1 MTGIRKWILI
11 LVVALFIL
19 AQLSS
24 LLNYNMAEKA
34 FILIS
39 IFVVTFG
46 IYISMDRVKTKMIH
60 WLAICFGVFLWSVC
74 DALRVMNQDVLSRDH
89 TSYAYL
95 DVFFMIPMIA
105 ILAGVSIFLYSK
117 FADSKEKLAIVTDSV
132 SVFLLIGILVYGA
145 IEKIDILLMI
155 QDESN
160 IVLISILAINFLILF
175 VTLSELFT
183 SNLLRIRISGFYL
196 IAASILFTMLN
207 LFIFYNQISNTD
219 FSFEMDYLYLVPF
232 GLLMIGAF
240 HLKKENKYV
249 MSDDKGISMGSKWLP
264 LIAVLPLLVHGNFA
278 SFSTLIT
285 LFVLVVNALV
295 NYYIKSSLASKKI
308 LDYEKNLHKEME
320 KSMHERTNELMLAN
334 LRLQDISE
342 KDYLT
347 DLGNRNFIANE
358 LDKICKRIHSKEE
371 IAIYY
376 IDISHFKNIN
386 TSYGHEMGDK
396 ILKLVAKRI
405 LEVCNRQET
414 IARISADEFIV
425 LARMELNSH
434 TKRMNLGIALK
445 DAIEKPIELERYH
458 FSIKCAIG
466 IHVVTKENVASPRS
480 IIKNADMAMYYAKK
494 NPTLNPMMYSDKISN
509 ETHLSSSIELAL
521 KKSNLQED
529 YHIYFQPIFDIK
541 NSKMVC
547 AEALLRWQS
556 QEYGLMDARDFMSIA
571 SLNSEILGDICTLA
585 VSKTIEQAVMWKS
598 SGLTIPKISI
608 NVAQIQST
616 SDKFVNDFMIA
627 LHSHHLNPKQFE
639 LEFSEDIWKNNED
652 TLDKIFTI
660 LKKNGVDV
668 CIDDFGS
675 GYTSF
680 VYIRKYG
687 INRIKIASEFV
698 TQALNSKIDAQIVAA
713 IINLARSMK
722 IKVSAKGVE
731 RSEDI
736 EFLKRLECNEM
747 QGYFLSYPM
756 STANFEDFIKQNP
769 HMVADI

>member
-1 MTGIRKWILI
+1 MTGIRKWILL

-39 IFVVTFG
+39 FFVVTFG

-598 SGLTIPKISI
+598 SGLKIPKISI

-639 LEFSEDIWKNNED
+639 LEFSEEIWKNNED

-687 INRIKIASEFV
+687 ISRIKIASEFV

>member
-1 MTGIRKWILI
+1 
-11 LVVALFIL
+11 
-19 AQLSS
+19 
-24 LLNYNMAEKA
+24 MAEKA

-39 IFVVTFG
+39 FFVVTFG

-249 MSDDKGISMGSKWLP
+249 MSDDKGISLGSKWLP

-494 NPTLNPMMYSDKISN
+494 NPTLNPMMYSDKISK

-598 SGLTIPKISI
+598 SGLKIPKISI

-639 LEFSEDIWKNNED
+639 LEFSEEIWKNNED

-687 INRIKIASEFV
+687 ISRIKIASEFV

>member
-39 IFVVTFG
+39 FFVVTFG

-494 NPTLNPMMYSDKISN
+494 NPTLNPMMYSDKISK

-639 LEFSEDIWKNNED
+639 LEFSEEIWKNNED

>member
-1 MTGIRKWILI
+1 MTGIRKWILL

-39 IFVVTFG
+39 FFVVTFG

-207 LFIFYNQISNTD
+207 LFIFYNQISNAD

-386 TSYGHEMGDK
+386 TSYGHEIGDK

-445 DAIEKPIELERYH
+445 DAIEKQIELERYH

-494 NPTLNPMMYSDKISN
+494 NPTLNPMMYSDKISK

>member
-1 MTGIRKWILI
+1 MTGIRKWILL

-39 IFVVTFG
+39 FFVVTFG

-494 NPTLNPMMYSDKISN
+494 NPTLNPMMYSDKISK

-598 SGLTIPKISI
+598 SGLKIPKISI

-639 LEFSEDIWKNNED
+639 LEFSEEIWKNNED

-687 INRIKIASEFV
+687 ISRIKIASEFV

-736 EFLKRLECNEM
+736 EFLKRLECDEM
-747 QGYFLSYPM
+747 QGYYLCHPM
-756 STANFEDFIKQNP
+756 SVSDFEDFIKQNP

>member
-1 MTGIRKWILI
+1 
-11 LVVALFIL
+11 
-19 AQLSS
+19 
-24 LLNYNMAEKA
+24 MAEKA

-39 IFVVTFG
+39 L
-46 IYISMDRVKTKMIH
+46 DRVKTKMIH

-219 FSFEMDYLYLVPF
+219 FCFEMDYLYLVPF

-264 LIAVLPLLVHGNFA
+264 LIAVLPLLVHGNFV

-445 DAIEKPIELERYH
+445 EAIEKPIEIERYH

-466 IHVVTKENVASPRS
+466 IHVVTKENIANPRS

-494 NPTLNPMMYSDKISN
+494 NPTLNPMVYSDKISK
-509 ETHLSSSIELAL
+509 EMHISSSIELAL

-598 SGLTIPKISI
+598 IGLTIPKISI

-639 LEFSEDIWKNNED
+639 LEFSEDIWKNNEE

-660 LKKNGVDV
+660 LKKNGIDV

>member
-1 MTGIRKWILI
+1 M
-11 LVVALFIL
+11 VVALFIL

-39 IFVVTFG
+39 FFVVTFG

-105 ILAGVSIFLYSK
+105 ILAGVSIFLYAK

-494 NPTLNPMMYSDKISN
+494 NPTLNPMMYSDKISK

-639 LEFSEDIWKNNED
+639 LEFSEEIWKNNED

>member
-1 MTGIRKWILI
+1 
-11 LVVALFIL
+11 
-19 AQLSS
+19 
-24 LLNYNMAEKA
+24 MAEKA

-39 IFVVTFG
+39 FFVVTFG

-249 MSDDKGISMGSKWLP
+249 MSDDKGISLGSKWLP

-308 LDYEKNLHKEME
+308 
-320 KSMHERTNELMLAN
+320 HERTNELMLAN

-494 NPTLNPMMYSDKISN
+494 NPTLNPMMYSDKISK

-598 SGLTIPKISI
+598 SGLKIPKISI

-639 LEFSEDIWKNNED
+639 LEFSEEIWKNNED

-687 INRIKIASEFV
+687 ISRIKIASEFV

>member
-1 MTGIRKWILI
+1 MTGIRKWILL

-39 IFVVTFG
+39 FFVVTFG

-639 LEFSEDIWKNNED
+639 LEFSEDIWKNNEE

-756 STANFEDFIKQNP
+756 SVANFEDFIKQNP

>member
-1 MTGIRKWILI
+1 
-11 LVVALFIL
+11 
-19 AQLSS
+19 
-24 LLNYNMAEKA
+24 MAEKA

-39 IFVVTFG
+39 FFVVTFG

-494 NPTLNPMMYSDKISN
+494 NPTLNPMMYSDKISK

-598 SGLTIPKISI
+598 SGLKIPKISI

-639 LEFSEDIWKNNED
+639 LEFSEEIWKNNED

-660 LKKNGVDV
+660 LKKNGVDI

-687 INRIKIASEFV
+687 ISRIKIASEFV

>member
-1 MTGIRKWILI
+1 MTGIRKWILL

-39 IFVVTFG
+39 FFVVTFG

-466 IHVVTKENVASPRS
+466 IHVVAKENVASPRS

-639 LEFSEDIWKNNED
+639 LEFSEEIWKNNED

-687 INRIKIASEFV
+687 ISRIKIASEFV

-736 EFLKRLECNEM
+736 EFLKRLECNDM

>member
-1 MTGIRKWILI
+1 MTGIRKWILL

-39 IFVVTFG
+39 FFVVTFG

-264 LIAVLPLLVHGNFA
+264 LIAVLPLLVHGNFV

-639 LEFSEDIWKNNED
+639 LEFSEDIWKNNEE

-687 INRIKIASEFV
+687 ISRIKIASEFV

>member
-1 MTGIRKWILI
+1 MTGIRKWILL

-39 IFVVTFG
+39 FFVVTFG

-308 LDYEKNLHKEME
+308 LDCEKNLHKEME

-639 LEFSEDIWKNNED
+639 LEFSEEIWKNNED

-687 INRIKIASEFV
+687 ISRIKIASEFV

-736 EFLKRLECNEM
+736 EFLKRLECNDM

>member
-1 MTGIRKWILI
+1 MTGIRKWILL

-39 IFVVTFG
+39 FFVVTFG

-160 IVLISILAINFLILF
+160 IVLVSILAINFLILF

-196 IAASILFTMLN
+196 ISASILFTMLN

-598 SGLTIPKISI
+598 IGLTIPKISI

-639 LEFSEDIWKNNED
+639 LEFSEDIWKNNEE

-756 STANFEDFIKQNP
+756 SVANFEDFIKQNP

>member
-1 MTGIRKWILI
+1 MTGIRKWILL

-39 IFVVTFG
+39 FFVVTFG

-249 MSDDKGISMGSKWLP
+249 MSDDKGISLGSKWLP

-494 NPTLNPMMYSDKISN
+494 NPTLNPMMYSDKISK

-598 SGLTIPKISI
+598 SGLKIPKISI

-639 LEFSEDIWKNNED
+639 LEFSEEIWKNNED

-687 INRIKIASEFV
+687 ISRIKIASEFV

>member
-1 MTGIRKWILI
+1 MAGIRKWILL

-39 IFVVTFG
+39 FFVVTFG

-117 FADSKEKLAIVTDSV
+117 FAASKEKLAIVTDSV
-132 SVFLLIGILVYGA
+132 SVFLLIGILVYSA

-240 HLKKENKYV
+240 HLKKEKKYV

-264 LIAVLPLLVHGNFA
+264 LIAVLPLFVHGNFA

-466 IHVVTKENVASPRS
+466 IHVVTKENIASPRS

-494 NPTLNPMMYSDKISN
+494 NPTLNPMVYSDKISK
-509 ETHLSSSIELAL
+509 EMHLSSSIELAL

-598 SGLTIPKISI
+598 IGLTIPKISI

-639 LEFSEDIWKNNED
+639 LEFSEDIWKNNEE

-756 STANFEDFIKQNP
+756 SVANFEDFIKQNP

>member
-1 MTGIRKWILI
+1 
-11 LVVALFIL
+11 
-19 AQLSS
+19 
-24 LLNYNMAEKA
+24 MAEKA

-39 IFVVTFG
+39 FFVVTFG

-160 IVLISILAINFLILF
+160 IVLVSILAINFLILF

-196 IAASILFTMLN
+196 ISASILFTMLN

-598 SGLTIPKISI
+598 IGLTIPKISI

-639 LEFSEDIWKNNED
+639 LEFSEDIWKNNEE

-756 STANFEDFIKQNP
+756 SVANFEDFIKQNP

>member
-1 MTGIRKWILI
+1 MTGIRKWILL

-39 IFVVTFG
+39 FFVVTFG

-207 LFIFYNQISNTD
+207 LFIFYNQISNAD

-386 TSYGHEMGDK
+386 TSYGHEIGDK

-494 NPTLNPMMYSDKISN
+494 NPTLNPMMYSDKISK

>member
-1 MTGIRKWILI
+1 
-11 LVVALFIL
+11 
-19 AQLSS
+19 
-24 LLNYNMAEKA
+24 MAEKA

-39 IFVVTFG
+39 FFVVTFG

-494 NPTLNPMMYSDKISN
+494 NPTLNPMMYSDKISK

-541 NSKMVC
+541 TSKMVC

-639 LEFSEDIWKNNED
+639 LEFSEEIWKNNED

>member
-39 IFVVTFG
+39 FFVVTFG
-46 IYISMDRVKTKMIH
+46 IYISMDRAKTKMIH

-494 NPTLNPMMYSDKISN
+494 NPTLNPMMYSDKISK

-639 LEFSEDIWKNNED
+639 LEFSEEIWKNNED

>member
-1 MTGIRKWILI
+1 MTGIRKWILL

-39 IFVVTFG
+39 FFVVTFG

-458 FSIKCAIG
+458 FSISCAIG

-494 NPTLNPMMYSDKISN
+494 NPTLNPMMYSDKISK

-639 LEFSEDIWKNNED
+639 LEFSEEIWKNNED

>member
-1 MTGIRKWILI
+1 MTGIRKWILL

-39 IFVVTFG
+39 FFVVTFG

-458 FSIKCAIG
+458 FSISCAIG

-494 NPTLNPMMYSDKISN
+494 NPTLNPMMYSDKISK

-556 QEYGLMDARDFMSIA
+556 QEYGIMDARDFMSIA

-639 LEFSEDIWKNNED
+639 LEFSEEIWKNNED

-687 INRIKIASEFV
+687 ISRIKIASEFV

-736 EFLKRLECNEM
+736 EFLKRLECNDM

>member
-1 MTGIRKWILI
+1 MTGIRKWILL

-39 IFVVTFG
+39 FFVVTFG

-358 LDKICKRIHSKEE
+358 LDKICKKIHSKEE

-494 NPTLNPMMYSDKISN
+494 NPTLNPMMYSDKISK
-509 ETHLSSSIELAL
+509 EMHLSSSIELAL

-598 SGLTIPKISI
+598 SGLKIPKISI

-639 LEFSEDIWKNNED
+639 LEFSEEIWKNNED

-687 INRIKIASEFV
+687 ISRIKIASEFV

>member
-1 MTGIRKWILI
+1 MTGIRKWILL

-39 IFVVTFG
+39 FFVVTFG

-219 FSFEMDYLYLVPF
+219 FCFEMDYLYLVPF

-264 LIAVLPLLVHGNFA
+264 LIAVLPLLVHGNFV

-639 LEFSEDIWKNNED
+639 LEFSEDIWKNNEE

-687 INRIKIASEFV
+687 ISRIKIASEFV

>member
-1 MTGIRKWILI
+1 MTGIRKWILL

-39 IFVVTFG
+39 FFVVTFG

-207 LFIFYNQISNTD
+207 LFIFYNQISNAD

-386 TSYGHEMGDK
+386 TSYGHEIGDK

-494 NPTLNPMMYSDKISN
+494 NPTLNPMMYSDKISK

-639 LEFSEDIWKNNED
+639 LEFSEDIWKNNEE

>member
-1 MTGIRKWILI
+1 MTGIRKWILL

-39 IFVVTFG
+39 FFVVTFG

-264 LIAVLPLLVHGNFA
+264 LIAVLPLLVHGNFV

-376 IDISHFKNIN
+376 INISHFKNIN

-494 NPTLNPMMYSDKISN
+494 NPTLNPMMYSDKISK

-639 LEFSEDIWKNNED
+639 LEFSEDIWKNNEE

-687 INRIKIASEFV
+687 ISRIKIASEFV

>member
-1 MTGIRKWILI
+1 
-11 LVVALFIL
+11 
-19 AQLSS
+19 
-24 LLNYNMAEKA
+24 MAEKA

-39 IFVVTFG
+39 FFVVTFG

-160 IVLISILAINFLILF
+160 IVLISILVINFLILF

-458 FSIKCAIG
+458 HFSIKCAIG

-687 INRIKIASEFV
+687 ISRIKIASEFV

>member
-1 MTGIRKWILI
+1 MTGIRKWILL

-39 IFVVTFG
+39 FFVVTFG

-155 QDESN
+155 EDESN

-249 MSDDKGISMGSKWLP
+249 MSDDKGISLGSKWLP

-494 NPTLNPMMYSDKISN
+494 NPTLNPMMYSDKISK

-598 SGLTIPKISI
+598 SGLKIPKISI

-639 LEFSEDIWKNNED
+639 LEFSEEIWKNNED

-687 INRIKIASEFV
+687 ISRIKIASEFV

>member
-1 MTGIRKWILI
+1 
-11 LVVALFIL
+11 
-19 AQLSS
+19 
-24 LLNYNMAEKA
+24 MAEKA

-39 IFVVTFG
+39 FFVVTFG

-458 FSIKCAIG
+458 FSIKSAIG

-494 NPTLNPMMYSDKISN
+494 NPTLNPMMYSDKISK

-687 INRIKIASEFV
+687 ISRIKIASEFV

>member
-1 MTGIRKWILI
+1 MTGIRKWILL

-39 IFVVTFG
+39 FFVVTFG

-196 IAASILFTMLN
+196 IAASILFAMLN

-458 FSIKCAIG
+458 FSISCAIG

-494 NPTLNPMMYSDKISN
+494 NPTLNPMMYSDKISK

-556 QEYGLMDARDFMSIA
+556 QEYGIMDARDFMSIA

-639 LEFSEDIWKNNED
+639 LEFSEDIWKNNEE

-687 INRIKIASEFV
+687 ISRIKIASEFV

>member
-1 MTGIRKWILI
+1 MTGIRKWILL

-39 IFVVTFG
+39 FFVVTFG

-160 IVLISILAINFLILF
+160 IVLVSILAINFLILF

-196 IAASILFTMLN
+196 ISASILFTMLN

-494 NPTLNPMMYSDKISN
+494 NPTLNPMMYSDKISK

-608 NVAQIQST
+608 NVAQVQST

-687 INRIKIASEFV
+687 ISRIKIASEFV

>member
-1 MTGIRKWILI
+1 MTGIRKWILL

-39 IFVVTFG
+39 FFVVTFG

-264 LIAVLPLLVHGNFA
+264 LIAVLPLLVHGNFV

-308 LDYEKNLHKEME
+308 LDCEKNLHKEME

-494 NPTLNPMMYSDKISN
+494 NPTLNPMMYSDKISK

-639 LEFSEDIWKNNED
+639 LEFSEEIWKNNED

>member
-1 MTGIRKWILI
+1 MTGIRKWILL

-39 IFVVTFG
+39 FFVVTFG

-249 MSDDKGISMGSKWLP
+249 MSDDKGISLGSKWLP

-494 NPTLNPMMYSDKISN
+494 NPTLNPMMYSDKISK

-598 SGLTIPKISI
+598 SGLKIPKISI

-639 LEFSEDIWKNNED
+639 LEFSEEIWKNNED

>member
-1 MTGIRKWILI
+1 MTGIRKWILL

-39 IFVVTFG
+39 FFVVTFG

-494 NPTLNPMMYSDKISN
+494 NPTLNPMMYSDKISK

>member
-1 MTGIRKWILI
+1 MTGIRKWILL

-39 IFVVTFG
+39 FFVVTFG

-494 NPTLNPMMYSDKISN
+494 NPTLNPMMYSDKISK

-598 SGLTIPKISI
+598 SGLKIPKISI

-639 LEFSEDIWKNNED
+639 LEFSEEIWKNNED

-687 INRIKIASEFV
+687 ISRIKIASEFV

>member
-1 MTGIRKWILI
+1 
-11 LVVALFIL
+11 
-19 AQLSS
+19 
-24 LLNYNMAEKA
+24 MAEKA

-39 IFVVTFG
+39 FFVVTFG

-219 FSFEMDYLYLVPF
+219 FCFEMDYLYLVPF

-264 LIAVLPLLVHGNFA
+264 LIAVLPLLVHGNFV

-494 NPTLNPMMYSDKISN
+494 NPTLNPMMYSDKISK

>member
-1 MTGIRKWILI
+1 MTGIRKWILL

-39 IFVVTFG
+39 FFVVTFG

-89 TSYAYL
+89 TSDAYL

-425 LARMELNSH
+425 LAMMELNSH

-639 LEFSEDIWKNNED
+639 LEFSEEIWKNNEE

>member
-1 MTGIRKWILI
+1 MTGIRKWILL

-39 IFVVTFG
+39 FFVVTFG

-466 IHVVTKENVASPRS
+466 IHIVTKENVASPRS

-494 NPTLNPMMYSDKISN
+494 NPTLNPMMYSDKISK

-598 SGLTIPKISI
+598 SGLKIPKISI

-639 LEFSEDIWKNNED
+639 LEFSEEIWKNNED

-687 INRIKIASEFV
+687 ISRIKIASEFV

>member
-1 MTGIRKWILI
+1 MTGIRKWILL

-39 IFVVTFG
+39 FFVVTFG

-494 NPTLNPMMYSDKISN
+494 NPTLNPMMYSDKISK

-639 LEFSEDIWKNNED
+639 LEFSEEIWKNNED

-660 LKKNGVDV
+660 LKKNGVDI

-687 INRIKIASEFV
+687 ISRIKIASEFV